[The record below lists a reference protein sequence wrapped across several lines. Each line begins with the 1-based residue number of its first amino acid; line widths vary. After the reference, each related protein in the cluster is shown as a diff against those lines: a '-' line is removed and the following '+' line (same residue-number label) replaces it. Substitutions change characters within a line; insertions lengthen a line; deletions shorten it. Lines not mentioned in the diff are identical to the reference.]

1 MALYRS
7 VAIAGFMY
15 PSVRRAPP
23 LIPFTPYIFNDPLN
37 LSSRKLA
44 SGYLSGLLNISFLM
58 PKGFVLD
65 TIDENFYPVFVLSNI
80 DIIRASRIIYEE

>member
-44 SGYLSGLLNISFLM
+44 SGYLSGLLNI
-58 PKGFVLD
+58 
-65 TIDENFYPVFVLSNI
+65 PVG
-80 DIIRASRIIYEE
+80 